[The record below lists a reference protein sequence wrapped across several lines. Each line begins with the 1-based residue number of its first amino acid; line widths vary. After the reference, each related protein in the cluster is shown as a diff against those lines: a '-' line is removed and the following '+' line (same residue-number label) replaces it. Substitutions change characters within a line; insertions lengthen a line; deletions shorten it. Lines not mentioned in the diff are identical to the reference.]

1 MIIIDRL
8 TKTNL
13 TTLIQYYGLYPEARF
28 KPVSI

>member
-1 MIIIDRL
+1 MIILNRL

-13 TTLIQYYGLYPEARF
+13 TTLMRYYGLYPEARF